1 MRWKRIAI
9 AAVAAI
15 GLATALAVS
24 HQDTPAAAVEPAAAA
39 VPGFD
44 HIVLVMFENKDY
56 KEISGSSKA
65 PYFNQLAAQG
75 AKFTKAY
82 GTTHPSQ
89 PNYIA
94 QFAGSTHGVDSN
106 KCQDLG
112 NKENLASQLAGIGKK
127 FVGYAESMPSD
138 GYTGCTKGK
147 YARKHNSW
155 VSFGNVPSSAN
166 KRFSSFP
173 SDFTKLPDVAFVTP
187 DLCSDMHDCPVDTG
201 DKWLKKNLDAY
212 AQWAKT
218 HNSLLIV
225 NFDEDSGTSVN
236 QIFTTFVGAHVKP
249 GSYSESINHYSILR
263 TIEAAF
269 GLPGIGN
276 AANKP
281 PITNVWR

>member
-1 MRWKRIAI
+1 
-9 AAVAAI
+9 
-15 GLATALAVS
+15 
-24 HQDTPAAAVEPAAAA
+24 
-39 VPGFD
+39 
-44 HIVLVMFENKDY
+44 
-56 KEISGSSKA
+56 
-65 PYFNQLAAQG
+65 
-75 AKFTKAY
+75 
-82 GTTHPSQ
+82 
-89 PNYIA
+89 
-94 QFAGSTHGVDSN
+94 
-106 KCQDLG
+106 
-112 NKENLASQLAGIGKK
+112 
-127 FVGYAESMPSD
+127 
-138 GYTGCTKGK
+138 YTGCTKGK

-269 GLPGIGN
+269 GLPGIAN

-281 PITNVWR
+281 PITSVWQ